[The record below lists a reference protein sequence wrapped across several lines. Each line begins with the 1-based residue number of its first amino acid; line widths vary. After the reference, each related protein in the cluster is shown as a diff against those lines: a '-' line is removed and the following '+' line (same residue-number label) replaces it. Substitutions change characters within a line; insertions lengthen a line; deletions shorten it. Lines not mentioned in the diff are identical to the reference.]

1 MYAHKPSRL
10 VAGTGKELKGEVASE
25 YLRMMTPN
33 VRWGIISTARINRR
47 VAPGITASPLTQLV
61 GIASRSPARAEQA
74 AQAFGAKQAFG
85 SYAALL
91 ASEEIDAVYISLPNA
106 LHADWIIRAAEAGKH
121 VLCEK
126 PLTATVREAEDAV
139 RACEKAGVLL
149 MEAFMYRHHPQ
160 HTVVTDS
167 ITQGRIGDVT
177 LMTTQFS
184 FYLPPSDDIRWQGAL
199 AGGALMDIGC
209 YCINVA
215 RYLFHA
221 DPVAARAIWTR
232 DDTHDVDSATLAL
245 LTFPGHRSASFAC
258 SMLLPRVQR
267 YDVMGT
273 EGTITAPSAF
283 VPSDAP
289 RVHVRTREGDE
300 ERIIPQVDQ
309 YQRQLEHF
317 SQCILE
323 DTPLTY
329 PAENGLAN
337 MRAIAMVQQA
347 AHTP

>member
-1 MYAHKPSRL
+1 
-10 VAGTGKELKGEVASE
+10 
-25 YLRMMTPN
+25 MMKQT

-47 VAPGITASPLTQLV
+47 VAPGITASPLTELV
-61 GIASRSPARAEQA
+61 GIASRSQTRAEKA
-74 AQAFGAKQAFG
+74 AQTLGAPQAFG

-106 LHADWIIRAAEAGKH
+106 MHAEWIIRAAEAGKH

-126 PLTATVREAEDAV
+126 PLTATVREAERAV

-160 HTVVTDS
+160 HRVVTEYM
-167 ITQGRIGDVT
+167 TQGRIGDVT
-177 LMTTQFS
+177 VVTAQFS
-184 FYLPPSDDIRWQGAL
+184 FVLPPSDDIRWQGAL

-209 YCINVA
+209 YCINAA
-215 RYLFHA
+215 RYLFRA
-221 DPVAARAIWTR
+221 EPLSARAFWIWE
-232 DDTHDVDSATLAL
+232 DTLQVDSATLAL
-245 LTFPGHRSASFAC
+245 LAFPGNRSASFTC

-267 YDVMGT
+267 YDVLGT
-273 EGTITAPSAF
+273 EGTITVSSAF

-289 RVHVRTREGDE
+289 RVHVRTHEGSE
-300 ERIIPQVDQ
+300 ERIIPLGDQ
-309 YQRQLEHF
+309 YQRQIEHMTR
-317 SQCILE
+317 CILK

-337 MRAIAMVQQA
+337 MRAIAMVQDA
-347 AHTP
+347 ARAP